1 MFFVCACVWCDDPA
15 VLENSGGDDTVQQTH
30 FLHYNAKMQWNG
42 QPHFSS
48 FWSVMCS
55 ILFCQCRRTFF
66 NLPSL
71 CRDVRGCKGAFTPCR
86 DAKQGGARRH
96 TGLIGLKP
104 GKSTDA
110 FSPSH
115 EFASHRQ
122 QMGPRAISPR
132 KLVRSG
138 TINCIPL
145 GGACFLTTNSNQW
158 EFSCFW
164 NSPPELSM
172 F

>member
-15 VLENSGGDDTVQQTH
+15 VLENSGGDDTVQTH

-55 ILFCQCRRTFF
+55 IFF
-66 NLPSL
+66 FVSVGGHVLI
-71 CRDVRGCKGAFTPCR
+71 CHHYVVIYEDVKELLHHAATRGSAST
-86 DAKQGGARRH
+86 QS
-96 TGLIGLKP
+96 IGLKP

-110 FSPSH
+110 FSSSR
-115 EFASHRQ
+115 EVASRHQ
-122 QMGPRAISPR
+122 QMGPRAISPCE
-132 KLVRSG
+132 LVRSG
-138 TINCIPL
+138 TTPL
-145 GGACFLTTNSNQW
+145 GGACFLTTHQW

-164 NSPPELSM
+164 NSPPELPM